1 MTGLRDLTTRDDS
14 RSGRGD
20 SHMAGG
26 EFRMIGHCCCADGIQ
41 TDLYIDTY
49 AHIFIS
55 MPDMY
60 GLVAL
65 LESTI
70 KLL

>member
-1 MTGLRDLTTRDDS
+1 MCACARRAVYS
-14 RSGRGD
+14 RYALLP
-20 SHMAGG
+20 M
-26 EFRMIGHCCCADGIQ
+26 CADGIQ

-49 AHIFIS
+49 ARIFIC
-55 MPDMY
+55 MPDIY

-65 LESTI
+65 LDSTI

>member
-1 MTGLRDLTTRDDS
+1 MAGDDAHLA
-14 RSGRGD
+14 RGE

-26 EFRMIGHCCCADGIQ
+26 EFCMIRHCCCADGIQ

-49 AHIFIS
+49 ARIFIC
-55 MPDMY
+55 MPDIY

-65 LESTI
+65 LDSTI